1 MIPTQERLGPRE
13 ILYAQIMRVL
23 DSRADGHGA
32 VEAMSGLMS
41 IIDPLKD
48 RAYHE
53 ELRYLANSDDSDRLL
68 WQTLEC
74 VIRLLHRKGRHKTG
88 RRRLLPNRPRT
99 RTLPALRRRVRPRLR
114 GKCGSAGS

>member
-1 MIPTQERLGPRE
+1 MIPTTLGPRE
-13 ILYAQIMRVL
+13 ILYAQVMRVL

-48 RAYHE
+48 RTYHD
-53 ELRYLANSDDSDRLL
+53 ELRYLATSNDSDRLI

-74 VIRLLHRKGRHKTG
+74 VIRLLHRKGLWPSSHPIIPG
-88 RRRLLPNRPRT
+88 EEFLSG
-99 RTLPALRRRVRPRLR
+99 V
-114 GKCGSAGS
+114 G